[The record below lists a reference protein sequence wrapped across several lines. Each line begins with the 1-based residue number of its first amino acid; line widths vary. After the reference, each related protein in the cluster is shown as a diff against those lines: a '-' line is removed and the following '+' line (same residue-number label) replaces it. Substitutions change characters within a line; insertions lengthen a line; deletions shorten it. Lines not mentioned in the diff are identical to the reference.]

1 MIENIFLQIS
11 ILLGITVS
19 IAFIVR
25 LLRQPLMIAYIV
37 AGIIAG
43 PVFLNVIHGDSSSFQ
58 AFAELGV
65 VLLLFLVGLSLDFK
79 YIRRVGKVAVV
90 AGVGQVLFTGV
101 IGWLLLTALGLGTFE
116 ALYLSIAITFSS
128 TIIIIKLLSD
138 KQDLESVYGRFTV
151 GLLLVQDVI
160 AITVMILFKTFFSG
174 NGTWGALS
182 IFLLKGGVL
191 VAVIYFLARVLLPP
205 LLNKVANSGEFL
217 FLFTIAWCFGI
228 SSLVYWFGF
237 SLEIGAV
244 MAGISLGSSK
254 YSLEIGSK
262 IRPLR
267 DFFIV
272 LFFIILGS
280 EMGVGNIS
288 VVLGPGLL
296 LSLFIL
302 VGNPLILFVLFRVMR
317 FTRRNCLLIGL
328 TAAQVSEFGFI
339 LLFTGQQE
347 GFVSDESLTLFTFVA
362 LVTIFI
368 SSYVVSYNEQLYRLL
383 KPLFD
388 FFGKDK
394 YQQQEDVIEKYDVW
408 VIGYHRIGWRIC
420 DELKAQGKK
429 FAVIDYNPLV
439 VDKAKHL
446 GIPVYFGDV
455 ADVEFLSQV
464 PLEKAK
470 MIISTIHEEDDQLT
484 LIRNVRDRSQKPYI
498 IATLF

>member
-272 LFFIILGS
+272 LFFIILGRFFIDFFFFL
-280 EMGVGNIS
+280 N
-288 VVLGPGLL
+288 L
-296 LSLFIL
+296 LS
-302 VGNPLILFVLFRVMR
+302 G
-317 FTRRNCLLIGL
+317 T
-328 TAAQVSEFGFI
+328 
-339 LLFTGQQE
+339 
-347 GFVSDESLTLFTFVA
+347 
-362 LVTIFI
+362 
-368 SSYVVSYNEQLYRLL
+368 
-383 KPLFD
+383 
-388 FFGKDK
+388 
-394 YQQQEDVIEKYDVW
+394 
-408 VIGYHRIGWRIC
+408 H
-420 DELKAQGKK
+420 
-429 FAVIDYNPLV
+429 
-439 VDKAKHL
+439 
-446 GIPVYFGDV
+446 
-455 ADVEFLSQV
+455 
-464 PLEKAK
+464 
-470 MIISTIHEEDDQLT
+470 HE
-484 LIRNVRDRSQKPYI
+484 I
-498 IATLF
+498 